1 MGVQTFR
8 YAASG
13 GINTGLGFVI
23 FYIGFKFIFR
33 EKPLDIGFYALEAHS
48 AALILSFCICFP
60 FGFFLMKYVVFSDSK
75 MKGRVQLF
83 RYLMIYV
90 FNLGIN
96 YVLLRL
102 FVENLKIYPVFAQV
116 LTTCII
122 ILFSY
127 VAQRNFTFKIRN
139 AEDEITG

>member
-1 MGVQTFR
+1 
-8 YAASG
+8 
-13 GINTGLGFVI
+13 
-23 FYIGFKFIFR
+23 
-33 EKPLDIGFYALEAHS
+33 
-48 AALILSFCICFP
+48 
-60 FGFFLMKYVVFSDSK
+60 
-75 MKGRVQLF
+75 
-83 RYLMIYV
+83 MIYV